1 MASLRGI
8 QQDMLLLQDI
18 ETREALLMSTQMVR
32 FLEELRYLIMLVAQM
47 GRLLEKVGEFQC

>member
-8 QQDMLLLQDI
+8 QWDMLLLLDI
-18 ETREALLMSTQMVR
+18 EMREALLMSTQMVR